1 MIFNHIIVAS
11 DFLYTPIPS
20 HSELEYT
27 ETSTSSYSSC
37 INKTLLLV
45 VRSIFIIF
53 LLFSREHLK
62 YKVIMMKY
70 FVYNSTHVRFYKRQL
85 DMHNHK
91 RHGVS
96 CAFVYF
102 SCFIW
107 IVVNIYISQGINMNH
122 FVIAFYHYNKILG
135 HNFI

>member
-107 IVVNIYISQGINMNH
+107 IVGIYWANILVKVYI
-122 FVIAFYHYNKILG
+122 
-135 HNFI
+135 FIKWYIFMWITRCIM